1 VKILSRAGFD
11 KPTFALLPIDPVIGS
26 GMNGAVYVAGLKPD
40 VFHKV
45 NFA

>member
-1 VKILSRAGFD
+1 VKILRRAGFD
-11 KPTFALLPIDPVIGS
+11 KPTFALLPIDPVIGA
-26 GMNGAVYVAGLKPD
+26 GMDGAMYVAGLKSD